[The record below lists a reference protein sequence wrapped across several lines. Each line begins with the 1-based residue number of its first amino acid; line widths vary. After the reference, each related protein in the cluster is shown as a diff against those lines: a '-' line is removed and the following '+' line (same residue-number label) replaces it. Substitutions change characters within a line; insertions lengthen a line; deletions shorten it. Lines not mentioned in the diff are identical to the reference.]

1 MINSLALNG
10 FVLELSAKSF
20 SFQRMDF
27 ADNKGLKQLRSL
39 HEDWFIYW
47 REGIVY
53 ALPRVR
59 ETRSALGEESS
70 DLCKD
75 HLPLIA
81 SRITDLLPGVFPQY
95 EGFRRRPFSF
105 VARKAEEEIV
115 ERAARFLKTKPALLS
130 SFTIRPSFELEAK
143 VVETRPD
150 DVYLGLFL
158 NIGTHWH
165 IAAPVD
171 QLQQAGVDVR
181 GLYVVRREYGPG
193 ERRLVGEIERIEPG
207 IVYLREAYDEIKSVS
222 CDEVF
227 LEGSKQS
234 FARCLRA
241 LLGAAYDG
249 FEKQRQEIEAALLSG
264 PEIDGRLEQFGKFLS
279 KAGELP
285 ISPDLACRVGEQISV
300 SNTGEYKSLV
310 SAAADRYCFDPARSK
325 TADYAWLGIKNYG
338 PFSKDTFP
346 KRSPNILVVFP
357 RIAQGQTETFL
368 KYLRDGIDLA
378 GGSSQYPGGF
388 AKLFSLVNP
397 VFQLCKVPAV
407 EAGTSAGASY
417 RRAIE
422 EQLSSMAMSP
432 DAAIVILLDEQS
444 QLPDEDNPYLS
455 SKATLLMAGIPS
467 QELRLSQVSRSPKD
481 LQYILQNVSLALYAK
496 MNGTPWTVN
505 QDKTISDEL
514 VIGIGSTEVQES
526 RFAEKQRFVGITTV
540 FQGDG
545 NYLLG
550 HISKECS
557 FDEYPAVLLASTKD
571 ILSEIKKR
579 NGWNPGDNIR
589 LIFHSY
595 KPLKKIEI
603 AEITKE
609 AAKSVGDEQTI
620 DFAFLTVSFE
630 HPFLCIDKAQPGVS
644 LYRDSKAKTK
654 GKFVPE
660 RGTILQIGRSTRLL
674 STNGPK
680 LIKREPAPLPAPLL
694 IHLHKQ
700 STFADLAYLSE
711 QVLKFTSLSWRSTLP
726 ARKPVSIYYSELIA
740 GLLGRLRHV
749 KDWTPAVLNMKLRAS
764 RWFL

>member
-1 MINSLALNG
+1 MINNLALNG
-10 FVLELSAKSF
+10 FLLELSAKSF
-20 SFQRMDF
+20 SVRKLDF
-27 ADNKGLKQLRSL
+27 PDNKGLKQLRSE

-47 REGIVY
+47 REGVVY
-53 ALPRVR
+53 GLARIENPGTVLGTEQR
-59 ETRSALGEESS
+59 E
-70 DLCKD
+70 LCKD

-81 SRITDLLPGVFPQY
+81 SRITDLLPAMFPQY

-105 VARKAEEEIV
+105 VGRRPDEEIV
-115 ERAARFLKTKPALLS
+115 ERAARLLTSKPVLLRD
-130 SFTIRPSFELEAK
+130 FTIRPAFELEAK
-143 VVETRPD
+143 VIETRTN
-150 DVYLGLFL
+150 DVCLGLFL
-158 NIGTHWH
+158 NIHTNWQ
-165 IAAPVD
+165 IAASLNELQKACVD
-171 QLQQAGVDVR
+171 LR
-181 GLYVVRREYGPG
+181 GLCVVRKEYVPG
-193 ERRLVGEIERIEPG
+193 ERRLVGEIERIENGTVHLGDGFDDIRSIP
-207 IVYLREAYDEIKSVS
+207 
-222 CDEVF
+222 CDEVL

-234 FARCLRA
+234 FARCLKTI
-241 LLGAAYDG
+241 LGSSYDG
-249 FEKQRQEIEAALLSG
+249 FERQRQEIEAVLLSG
-264 PEIDGRLEQFGKFLS
+264 PEIDARLEQFGTFLS
-279 KAGELP
+279 KADSLKISSELN
-285 ISPDLACRVGEQISV
+285 CRVGDQMSV
-300 SNTGEYKSLV
+300 TNTDDYKSII
-310 SAAADRYCFDPARSK
+310 SASGDRYCFDPARSK
-325 TADYAWLGIKNYG
+325 TAEYAWPGIKNYG

-368 KYLRDGIDLA
+368 KHLRDGVDLP
-378 GGSSQYPGGF
+378 GGDSQYPGGF

-397 VFQLCKVPAV
+397 SFQLCKVPTL
-407 EAGTSAGASY
+407 EGGTTPGESY
-417 RRAIE
+417 RKAIE
-422 EQLSSMAMSP
+422 EHLSGAAAAT

-444 QLPDEDNPYLS
+444 RLSDADNPYLS

-467 QELRLSQVSRSPKD
+467 QELRLSQVSKTPKE
-481 LQYILQNVSLALYAK
+481 LQYILQNVSIALYAK

-514 VIGIGSTEVQES
+514 VIGIGSTEVHES
-526 RFAEKQRFVGITTV
+526 RFSKKQRFIGITTV

-550 HISKECS
+550 HISKECTYA
-557 FDEYPAVLLASTKD
+557 EYPAVLLASTKD

-609 AAKSVGDEQTI
+609 AARSVGNEQTI
-620 DFAFLTVSFE
+620 DFAFLTVSFD
-630 HPFLCIDKAQPGVS
+630 HPFLCIDRAQPGVS
-644 LYRDSKAKTK
+644 RQHDPKGKTK
-654 GKFVPE
+654 GKFAPE
-660 RGTILQIGRSTRLL
+660 RGTILQIGRYTRLL

-694 IHLHKQ
+694 IHLHRQ
-700 STFADLAYLSE
+700 STFQDLAYLSE

-740 GLLGRLRHV
+740 ELLGRLRHV